1 MGNPFSDT
9 SGDLLVLDTR
19 EVVNAAVVDS
29 VQDMK
34 VLGETQCN
42 EFFKTPLM
50 DRTTALN
57 DRIEKNNLQ
66 LFQWR
71 AEKQKSRT
79 QEQLLSMKHDRN
91 LFSTLY
97 IASQIRVADLADFF

>member
-34 VLGETQCN
+34 LLGETQCN

-66 LFQWR
+66 LFKWR
-71 AEKQKSRT
+71 A
-79 QEQLLSMKHDRN
+79 
-91 LFSTLY
+91 
-97 IASQIRVADLADFF
+97 